1 MEAIGNFIIIKEVKE
16 KSSKTSGGLELIEKD
31 REGNRYKKGIIISSG
46 PEALKSDQNIV
57 YDRVG
62 SHAIEYKDSVYQVI
76 SLRDVVAVL

>member
-16 KSSKTSGGLELIEKD
+16 ESSKTSGGLELIEKD

-46 PEALKSDQNIV
+46 PEALKSDQNII

-62 SHAIEYKDSVYQVI
+62 SHAIEYKDGIYQVI

>member
-1 MEAIGNFIIIKEVKE
+1 MEAIGNFIIIKELKE

-46 PEALKSDQNIV
+46 PDALRNDQSIV

-62 SHAIEYKDSVYQVI
+62 SHAIEYKDDVYQVI

>member
-1 MEAIGNFIIIKEVKE
+1 MKAIGNYIVVKE
-16 KSSKTSGGLELIEKD
+16 QIQNISKTEGGLELIEKD

-46 PEALKSDQNIV
+46 PDILKKDQNIV

-62 SHAIEYKDSVYQVI
+62 SHSIEFKEIIYQVI